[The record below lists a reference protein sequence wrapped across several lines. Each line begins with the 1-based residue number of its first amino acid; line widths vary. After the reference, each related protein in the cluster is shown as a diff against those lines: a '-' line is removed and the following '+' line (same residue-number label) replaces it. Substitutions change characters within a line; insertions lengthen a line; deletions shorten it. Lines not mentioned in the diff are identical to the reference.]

1 MKDIIIMS
9 NRELHRVEILQKLID
24 KRLIEPEAAEQLG
37 LSVRQIRRLKK
48 AYKANGVDASLK
60 LISSRG
66 SCRY

>member
-9 NRELHRVEILQKLID
+9 SQELHRVEILQKLID

-48 AYKANGVDASLK
+48 RFGFFLPFIDMAHRPDGAFP
-60 LISSRG
+60 
-66 SCRY
+66 